1 MATRQT
7 DSKRTER
14 TRESK
19 RNRVDAGAADESSSA
34 DHVYGVPVP
43 EALHE
48 AIEME
53 RDNLSKAASVLGCL
67 ANSMEYDDDAVD
79 GPYYPD
85 VARLARQL
93 VTQSINALDSLTL
106 QRLLLR
112 DKVKEDFYMPLAKA
126 FYH

>member
-7 DSKRTER
+7 DSGQTEATRGSKR
-14 TRESK
+14 TRE
-19 RNRVDAGAADESSSA
+19 VSSTAKYSTA
-34 DHVYGVPVP
+34 EHVYGVPVP
-43 EALHE
+43 DALHD
-48 AIEME
+48 AIERE
-53 RDNLSKAASVLGCL
+53 RDNLSKAASVLACL
-67 ANSMEYDDDAVD
+67 ADSMEYAEDAID

-112 DKVKEDFYMPLAKA
+112 DKVKEDFGAAPFKPC
-126 FYH
+126 YH